1 MMSLLCRSWLLLML
15 LLQLLFPTIA
25 AEQCTLRMAAETD
38 FPPHL
43 IQRDGQWG
51 GLSVELLQRL
61 ASEVNCQLSF
71 INSPWLRSLQQS
83 ESGELDVLSHLSV
96 SPQRKEHFAFIGPH
110 HIEAIYLIGD
120 PAVLPALNNLQ
131 QLTQDK
137 DLGSIAS
144 LHGAYYGEEFSKLSQ
159 HPALARQLVS
169 ISSIQDKLAL
179 LRAGRVNAIL
189 EDLSVLHYWQQ
200 HSYPMAEKY
209 QPLLLVYES
218 PVYFGLSKTALS
230 EQQIQQLTAAWH
242 KLYHNGELAAIYRKY
257 QLDPARL
264 LPDALVD

>member
-1 MMSLLCRSWLLLML
+1 MMSLLYRSWLLLML
-15 LLQLLFPTIA
+15 SLQLLFPTIA

-61 ASEVNCQLSF
+61 ASEVNCQVSF

-96 SPQRKEHFAFIGPH
+96 SQQRKAHFAFIGPH

-120 PAVLPALNNLQ
+120 PAVLPPLDNLQ

-189 EDLSVLHYWQQ
+189 EDLSVLRYWQQ

-230 EQQIQQLTAAWH
+230 EQQIKQLADAWH

-264 LPDALVD
+264 IPDAVTD

>member
-1 MMSLLCRSWLLLML
+1 MKSVLYRSGLLLML
-15 LLQLLFPTIA
+15 LQLLFA
-25 AEQCTLRMAAETD
+25 ASAEQPCVLRMAAETD

-43 IQRDGQWG
+43 IQRDDQWG

-61 ASEVNCQLSF
+61 ASEVNCQVSF

-83 ESGELDVLSHLSV
+83 ESGDLDVLSHLSV
-96 SPQRKEHFAFIGPH
+96 SPQRKNHFAFIGPH

-120 PAVLPALNNLQ
+120 PTVLPALENLQ

-137 DLGSIAS
+137 DLGAIAS
-144 LHGAYYGEEFSKLSQ
+144 LHGAYYGEEFSRLSQ
-159 HPALARQLVS
+159 HPVLARQLVS

-218 PVYFGLSKTALS
+218 PVYFGLSKAALS
-230 EQQIQQLTAAWH
+230 AQQIQQLADAWQ
-242 KLYHNGELAAIYRKY
+242 KLYQSGELAKIYHKY
-257 QLDPARL
+257 HLDPAPL
-264 LPDALVD
+264 IPQTVTD